1 MFGDIFGDYCNANK
15 HSLTST
21 FVRGLLTVDGG
32 EQEEKRARYSAGGD
46 DSSTRQLA
54 VAQP

>member
-32 EQEEKRARYSAGGD
+32 EQEEKRDTAAAAEAAPDGSRSQ
-46 DSSTRQLA
+46 S
-54 VAQP
+54 